1 MFALLGLLM
10 TVTPPDAGVD
20 AVFTARALATELGR
34 EKFDAAVSRFGPEM
48 ASNLTAKVLGQQW
61 QQLTGGLGAFK
72 ELGAVREEQDP
83 RGTVVFVECRYERSS
98 LHLKI
103 VLDERLRVIG
113 LRPTSG
119 KTSAEF
125 EAAARE
131 VVKGLQA
138 NAWEKVVSRFA
149 PPMVKALPADAL
161 ARTWQGLVSKSGA
174 LQQIEEVRQ
183 DSSQLPYTAVDL
195 TCAFEKE
202 RLTVRI
208 VLDGNLQVGGLF
220 FKPAWNPPA
229 TADRSRFEERP
240 LEVGAAPFK
249 LPGIL
254 TLPKGK
260 GPFPAVVL
268 VHGSGPNDA
277 DETLGPNKL
286 FRDLA
291 WSLATKGVAVLRY
304 SKRTFEYRGKLS
316 NADIA
321 TVKEETIDD
330 ALSAVTALTTVKEID
345 PKRIIV
351 AGHSLGA
358 GLAPRIA
365 AADSRVHGIILLA
378 APARK
383 LWVLIAEQ
391 RKYLASLGPPSEA
404 SAASIRTADE
414 NAKRLEDP
422 AFKATEIVDGIP
434 GAYWLDLRANDDVAI
449 AAKLTVPMLVLQGER
464 DYQVT
469 MVDFTG
475 WTKALSKR
483 PNVTLKSYAALN
495 HQFMPGAGQSTPA
508 EYDRPNHVA
517 AEVVD
522 DVAKWVLS
530 H

>member
-1 MFALLGLLM
+1 MIAFIGLLL
-10 TVTPPDAGVD
+10 TAAPSDAGVD
-20 AVFTARALATELGR
+20 AAFTARALANELAHER
-34 EKFDAAVSRFGPEM
+34 FDAAVARFGPEM
-48 ASNLTAKVLGQQW
+48 AANLTAKLLGQQW

-72 ELGAVREEQDP
+72 ALGTVREEQDA
-83 RGTVVFVECRYERSS
+83 RGTVVFVECRYERSN

-103 VLDERLRVIG
+103 VLDERLRVVG
-113 LRPTSG
+113 LRPSSG

-125 EAAARE
+125 EVTALE
-131 VVKGLQA
+131 VLKGLQA
-138 NAWEKVVSRFA
+138 SAWEQVETHFA
-149 PPMVKALPADAL
+149 PVMVKALPAEAL
-161 ARTWQGLVSKSGA
+161 ARTWQQVVSKSGA
-174 LQQIEEVRQ
+174 LKQVEEVRQ
-183 DSSQLPYTAVDL
+183 DGSQPPYTAVDL

-229 TADRSRFEERP
+229 TADRSRFEERS

-249 LPGIL
+249 LPGTL

-277 DETLGPNKL
+277 DESIGPNKL

-291 WSLATKGVAVLRY
+291 WSLATRGIAVLRY

-316 NADIA
+316 NADLP

-330 ALSAVTALTTVKEID
+330 ALSAVNALTTVKEID
-345 PKRIIV
+345 PKRIVV

-365 AADSRVHGIILLA
+365 AADSRVHGIVMLA

-383 LWVLIAEQ
+383 LWQLIVEQ

-404 SAASIRTADE
+404 TASAIRMAEE

-422 AFKATEIVDGIP
+422 AFKATEIVDGIA

-464 DYQVT
+464 DSQVT
-469 MVDFTG
+469 MTDFTA
-475 WTKALSKR
+475 WTKALGQR
-483 PNVTLKSYAALN
+483 PNVTMRSYSALN
-495 HQFMPGAGQSTPA
+495 HHFMPGTGQSTPA
-508 EYDRPNHVA
+508 EYERPNHVA

>member
-1 MFALLGLLM
+1 MFALLGLLV
-10 TVTPPDAGVD
+10 TVSPDAGVD
-20 AVFTARALATELGR
+20 AVSTARGLALELGR
-34 EKFDAAVSRFGPEM
+34 EKFEAAASRFGPEM
-48 ASNLTAKVLGQQW
+48 ASNLTAKALGQQW
-61 QQLTGGLGAFK
+61 QQLTGGLGVFK
-72 ELGAVREEQDP
+72 ELGTVREEQDP
-83 RGTVVFVECRYERSS
+83 RGTVVFVECRYERSN

-125 EAAARE
+125 EATARE
-131 VVKGLQA
+131 VLKGLQA
-138 NAWEKVVSRFA
+138 NAWEEVVARFA
-149 PPMVKALPADAL
+149 PVMVKALPAEAL

-174 LQQIEEVRQ
+174 LVQVEAVRQ
-183 DSSQLPYTAVDL
+183 DGSQPPYTAVEL

-202 RLTVRI
+202 RLTLRI

-229 TADRSRFEERP
+229 TADRSRFEERS

-249 LPGIL
+249 LPGTL

-277 DETLGPNKL
+277 DESIGPNKL

-316 NADIA
+316 NADLA

-330 ALSAVTALTTVKEID
+330 ALSAVNALTTVKEID
-345 PKRIIV
+345 PKRLIV
-351 AGHSLGA
+351 VGHSLGA

-365 AADSRVHGIILLA
+365 AADSRVHGIVMLA

-383 LWVLIAEQ
+383 LWQLIVEQ
-391 RKYLASLGPPSEA
+391 RKYLASLGPASEA
-404 SAASIRTADE
+404 SAAAVRAAEE

-422 AFKATEIVDGIP
+422 AFKATETVDGIP
-434 GAYWLDLRANDDVAI
+434 GAYWLDLRAHDDVAI
-449 AAKLTVPMLVLQGER
+449 AARLAVPMLVLQGER
-464 DYQVT
+464 DSQVT
-469 MVDFTG
+469 MTDFTA
-475 WTKALSKR
+475 WTKALGQR
-483 PNVTLKSYAALN
+483 PNVTLRSYPALN
-495 HQFMPGAGQSTPA
+495 HHFMPGTGKSTPA
-508 EYDRPNHVA
+508 EYERPNHVA